1 MSSPFDYEF
10 NRINKQECTQGEN
23 KAVIA
28 AGACAFLLALVKFT
42 AGLFSGSVAVLGS
55 AIDSMLDFIVSLLN
69 LFALRKSRKQAD
81 ERFNFGYTKLEAL
94 AALFE
99 CAIIVA
105 AAGYIFYE
113 SVKKFSEPNLEIDLG
128 LSLGVMVFS
137 VVVTLCLVLFLNQ
150 ISKKSGNLII
160 KADAL
165 HYKIDLFS
173 NLAVIISLLIIKFS
187 GFVMIDAIFGIVIS
201 GYIAQS
207 AINLGKDAFGILLD
221 HAASPEV
228 TDEIIK
234 MIKAKQRI
242 SDFHYLNTR
251 QSANTIFLT
260 LHLVFDKDI
269 SLYDAHEVADSLEAE
284 IREKFKDYSWQITTH
299 LDPYNDKE
307 GKRDESSITST
318 RI

>member
-28 AGACAFLLALVKFT
+28 AGACAFLLALVKFA

-99 CAIIVA
+99 CVIIVV

-137 VVVTLCLVLFLNQ
+137 VIVTLCLVLFLNQ

-207 AINLGKDAFGILLD
+207 AI
-221 HAASPEV
+221 
-228 TDEIIK
+228 
-234 MIKAKQRI
+234 KAKQRI

-284 IREKFKDYSWQITTH
+284 IREKFKDFSWQITTH

-307 GKRDESSITST
+307 GR
-318 RI
+318 

>member
-1 MSSPFDYEF
+1 
-10 NRINKQECTQGEN
+10 
-23 KAVIA
+23 
-28 AGACAFLLALVKFT
+28 
-42 AGLFSGSVAVLGS
+42 
-55 AIDSMLDFIVSLLN
+55 
-69 LFALRKSRKQAD
+69 
-81 ERFNFGYTKLEAL
+81 
-94 AALFE
+94 
-99 CAIIVA
+99 
-105 AAGYIFYE
+105 
-113 SVKKFSEPNLEIDLG
+113 
-128 LSLGVMVFS
+128 MVFS
-137 VVVTLCLVLFLNQ
+137 VVVTLCLVIFLNQ

-187 GFVMIDAIFGIVIS
+187 GFMMIDAIFGIVIS

-207 AINLGKDAFGILLD
+207 AINLGKDAFGVLLD

-228 TDEIIK
+228 TDEIIN

-284 IREKFKDYSWQITTH
+284 IREKFRDYSWQITTH

-307 GKRDESSITST
+307 GK
-318 RI
+318 

>member
-28 AGACAFLLALVKFT
+28 AGACAFLLALVKFA

-99 CAIIVA
+99 CVIIVV

-207 AINLGKDAFGILLD
+207 AISLGKDAFGVLLD

-228 TDEIIK
+228 TEEIIK

-251 QSANTIFLT
+251 QSTNTIFLT

-284 IREKFKDYSWQITTH
+284 IREKFRDYSWQITTH

-307 GKRDESSITST
+307 GK
-318 RI
+318 

>member
-10 NRINKQECTQGEN
+10 NSINKQECTQGEN

-99 CAIIVA
+99 CVIIVV

-137 VVVTLCLVLFLNQ
+137 VIVTLCLVLFLNQ

-207 AINLGKDAFGILLD
+207 AISLGKDAFGVLLD

-251 QSANTIFLT
+251 QSSNTIFLT

-284 IREKFKDYSWQITTH
+284 IREKFKEFSWQITTH

-307 GKRDESSITST
+307 GR
-318 RI
+318 

>member
-28 AGACAFLLALVKFT
+28 AGACAFLLALVKFA

-99 CAIIVA
+99 CVIIVL

-207 AINLGKDAFGILLD
+207 AISLGKDAFGVLLD

-228 TDEIIK
+228 TAEIIK

-251 QSANTIFLT
+251 QSSNTIFLT

-284 IREKFKDYSWQITTH
+284 IREKFKEFSWQITTH

-307 GKRDESSITST
+307 GR
-318 RI
+318 

>member
-99 CAIIVA
+99 CIIIVL

-137 VVVTLCLVLFLNQ
+137 VIVTLCLVLFLNQ

-207 AINLGKDAFGILLD
+207 AISLGKDAFGVLLD
-221 HAASPEV
+221 HAASPKI
-228 TDEIIK
+228 TAEIIK
-234 MIKAKQRI
+234 MIKAKERI
-242 SDFHYLNTR
+242 SGFHYLNTR

-284 IREKFKDYSWQITTH
+284 IREKFKEFSWQITTH

-307 GKRDESSITST
+307 GR
-318 RI
+318 

>member
-1 MSSPFDYEF
+1 MGSPFDYEF

-28 AGACAFLLALVKFT
+28 AGACAFLLALVKFA

-81 ERFNFGYTKLEAL
+81 EKFNFGYTKLEAL

-99 CAIIVA
+99 CVIIVL

-137 VVVTLCLVLFLNQ
+137 VVMTLCLVLFLNQ

-207 AINLGKDAFGILLD
+207 AISLGKDALGVLLD
-221 HAASPEV
+221 HAASPDV
-228 TDEIIK
+228 TAEIIK

-251 QSANTIFLT
+251 QSSNTIFLT

-284 IREKFKDYSWQITTH
+284 IREKFKEFSWQITTH

-307 GKRDESSITST
+307 GR
-318 RI
+318 

>member
-10 NRINKQECTQGEN
+10 NSINKQECTQGEN

-81 ERFNFGYTKLEAL
+81 
-94 AALFE
+94 
-99 CAIIVA
+99 
-105 AAGYIFYE
+105 E

-207 AINLGKDAFGILLD
+207 AISLGKDAFGVLLD

-228 TDEIIK
+228 TAEIIK

-269 SLYDAHEVADSLEAE
+269 SLYDAHEVAESLEAE
-284 IREKFKDYSWQITTH
+284 IREKFKEFSWQITTH

-307 GKRDESSITST
+307 GR
-318 RI
+318 

>member
-10 NRINKQECTQGEN
+10 NSINKQECTQGEN

-28 AGACAFLLALVKFT
+28 AGACAFLLALVKFA

-99 CAIIVA
+99 CVIIVL

-165 HYKIDLFS
+165 HYKIELFS

-207 AINLGKDAFGILLD
+207 AISLGKDAFGVLLD
-221 HAASPEV
+221 HAASPEI
-228 TDEIIK
+228 TAEIIK

-251 QSANTIFLT
+251 QSVNTIFLT

-284 IREKFKDYSWQITTH
+284 IREKFKEFSWQITTH

-307 GKRDESSITST
+307 GR
-318 RI
+318 

>member
-28 AGACAFLLALVKFT
+28 AGVCAFLLALVKFT

-99 CAIIVA
+99 CVIIVV

-113 SVKKFSEPNLEIDLG
+113 SIKKFSEPNLEIDLG

-137 VVVTLCLVLFLNQ
+137 VIVTLCLVLFLNQ

-234 MIKAKQRI
+234 MIKVKQRI

-251 QSANTIFLT
+251 QSTNTIFLT

-284 IREKFKDYSWQITTH
+284 IREKFRDYSWQITTH

-307 GKRDESSITST
+307 GK
-318 RI
+318 

>member
-10 NRINKQECTQGEN
+10 NSINKQECTQGEN

-28 AGACAFLLALVKFT
+28 AGACAFLLALVKFA

-99 CAIIVA
+99 CVIIVL

-207 AINLGKDAFGILLD
+207 AISLGKDAFGVLLD
-221 HAASPEV
+221 HAASPEI
-228 TDEIIK
+228 TAEIIK

-251 QSANTIFLT
+251 QSVNTIFLT

-284 IREKFKDYSWQITTH
+284 IREKFKEFSWQITTH

-307 GKRDESSITST
+307 GR
-318 RI
+318 

>member
-10 NRINKQECTQGEN
+10 NSINKQECTQVEN

-99 CAIIVA
+99 CVIIVV

-137 VVVTLCLVLFLNQ
+137 VVVTLALVLFLNQ

-207 AINLGKDAFGILLD
+207 AISLGKDAFGVLLD

-228 TDEIIK
+228 TAEIIK

-251 QSANTIFLT
+251 QSSNTIFLT

-284 IREKFKDYSWQITTH
+284 IREKFKEFSWQITTH
-299 LDPYNDKE
+299 LDPHNDKE
-307 GKRDESSITST
+307 GR
-318 RI
+318 

>member
-99 CAIIVA
+99 CVIIVV

-113 SVKKFSEPNLEIDLG
+113 SVKKFNEPNLEIDLG
-128 LSLGVMVFS
+128 LSLV
-137 VVVTLCLVLFLNQ
+137 
-150 ISKKSGNLII
+150 
-160 KADAL
+160 
-165 HYKIDLFS
+165 
-173 NLAVIISLLIIKFS
+173 
-187 GFVMIDAIFGIVIS
+187 
-201 GYIAQS
+201 
-207 AINLGKDAFGILLD
+207 
-221 HAASPEV
+221 
-228 TDEIIK
+228 
-234 MIKAKQRI
+234 
-242 SDFHYLNTR
+242 
-251 QSANTIFLT
+251 
-260 LHLVFDKDI
+260 
-269 SLYDAHEVADSLEAE
+269 
-284 IREKFKDYSWQITTH
+284 
-299 LDPYNDKE
+299 
-307 GKRDESSITST
+307 
-318 RI
+318 

>member
-99 CAIIVA
+99 CVIIVV

-137 VVVTLCLVLFLNQ
+137 VIVTLCLVLFLNQ

-207 AINLGKDAFGILLD
+207 AISLGKDAFGVLLD

-228 TDEIIK
+228 TAEIIK
-234 MIKAKQRI
+234 MIKTKERI
-242 SDFHYLNTR
+242 SGFHYLNTR

-284 IREKFKDYSWQITTH
+284 IREKFKEFSWQITTH

-307 GKRDESSITST
+307 GR
-318 RI
+318 

>member
-1 MSSPFDYEF
+1 MSSAFDYEF

-99 CAIIVA
+99 CVIIVL

-137 VVVTLCLVLFLNQ
+137 VMVTLCLVLFLNQ

-228 TDEIIK
+228 TEGIIK
-234 MIKAKQRI
+234 MIKAKERI

-251 QSANTIFLT
+251 QSANAIFLT

-284 IREKFKDYSWQITTH
+284 IREKFRDYSWQITTH

-307 GKRDESSITST
+307 GK
-318 RI
+318 

>member
-10 NRINKQECTQGEN
+10 NSINKQECTQVEN

-81 ERFNFGYTKLEAL
+81 EKFNFGYTKLEAL

-99 CAIIVA
+99 CVIIVV

-128 LSLGVMVFS
+128 LSLGVMIFS

-207 AINLGKDAFGILLD
+207 AISLGKDAFGVLLD

-228 TDEIIK
+228 TAEIIK

-251 QSANTIFLT
+251 QSSNTIFLT

-284 IREKFKDYSWQITTH
+284 IREKFKEFSWQITTH

-307 GKRDESSITST
+307 GR
-318 RI
+318 

>member
-28 AGACAFLLALVKFT
+28 AGACAFLLALVKFA
-42 AGLFSGSVAVLGS
+42 AGLFSDSVAVLGS

-99 CAIIVA
+99 CIIIVL
-105 AAGYIFYE
+105 AAGFIFYE
-113 SVKKFSEPNLEIDLG
+113 SIKKFSEPNLEIDLG
-128 LSLGVMVFS
+128 LSLGVMIFS

-207 AINLGKDAFGILLD
+207 AISLGKDALGVLLD

-251 QSANTIFLT
+251 QSTNTIFLT

-284 IREKFKDYSWQITTH
+284 IREKFRDYSWQITTH

-307 GKRDESSITST
+307 GK
-318 RI
+318 

>member
-10 NRINKQECTQGEN
+10 NSINKQECTQSEN
-23 KAVIA
+23 KAVIV
-28 AGACAFLLALVKFT
+28 AGACAFLLALVKFA

-81 ERFNFGYTKLEAL
+81 EKFNFGYTKLEAL

-99 CAIIVA
+99 CVIIVL

-137 VVVTLCLVLFLNQ
+137 VIVTLCLVLFLNQ

-207 AINLGKDAFGILLD
+207 AISLGKDAFGVLLD

-228 TDEIIK
+228 TAEIIK
-234 MIKAKQRI
+234 MIKTKQRI

-251 QSANTIFLT
+251 QSTNTIFLT

-284 IREKFKDYSWQITTH
+284 IREKFKEFSWQITTH

-307 GKRDESSITST
+307 GR
-318 RI
+318 

>member
-1 MSSPFDYEF
+1 MPSPFDYEF

-69 LFALRKSRKQAD
+69 LFALRKSKKQAD

-99 CAIIVA
+99 CVIIVV

-113 SVKKFSEPNLEIDLG
+113 SIKKFSEPNLEIDLG

-137 VVVTLCLVLFLNQ
+137 VVATLCLVLFLNQ

-173 NLAVIISLLIIKFS
+173 NMAVIISLLIIKFS

-251 QSANTIFLT
+251 QSTNTIFLT

-284 IREKFKDYSWQITTH
+284 IREKFKEFSWQITTH

-307 GKRDESSITST
+307 GR
-318 RI
+318 

>member
-1 MSSPFDYEF
+1 MGSPFDYEF

-28 AGACAFLLALVKFT
+28 AGACAFLLALVKFA

-99 CAIIVA
+99 CVIIVV

-207 AINLGKDAFGILLD
+207 AISLGKDALGVLLD

-228 TDEIIK
+228 TAEIIK
-234 MIKAKQRI
+234 MIKAKERI

-251 QSANTIFLT
+251 QSTNTIFLT

-284 IREKFKDYSWQITTH
+284 IREKFKEFSWQITTH

-307 GKRDESSITST
+307 GR
-318 RI
+318 

>member
-1 MSSPFDYEF
+1 M
-10 NRINKQECTQGEN
+10 NKQECTQGEN

-99 CAIIVA
+99 CVIIVV

-137 VVVTLCLVLFLNQ
+137 VIVTLCLVLFLNQ

-251 QSANTIFLT
+251 QSTNTIFLT

-284 IREKFKDYSWQITTH
+284 IREKFRDYSWQITTH

-307 GKRDESSITST
+307 GK
-318 RI
+318 

>member
-10 NRINKQECTQGEN
+10 NSINKQECTQGEN

-99 CAIIVA
+99 CVIIVV

-207 AINLGKDAFGILLD
+207 AISLGKDAFGVLLD
-221 HAASPEV
+221 HAASPNI
-228 TDEIIK
+228 TAEIIK

-242 SDFHYLNTR
+242 SGFHYLNTR

-284 IREKFKDYSWQITTH
+284 IREKFKEFSWQITTH

-307 GKRDESSITST
+307 GR
-318 RI
+318 

>member
-99 CAIIVA
+99 CVIIVV

-113 SVKKFSEPNLEIDLG
+113 SVKKFSEPNLEINLG

-251 QSANTIFLT
+251 QSVNTIFLT

-284 IREKFKDYSWQITTH
+284 IREKFRDYSWQITTH

-307 GKRDESSITST
+307 GK
-318 RI
+318 

>member
-1 MSSPFDYEF
+1 LSSPFDYEF

-42 AGLFSGSVAVLGS
+42 SGLFSGSVAVLGS

-69 LFALRKSRKQAD
+69 LFALRKSKKQAD

-99 CAIIVA
+99 CVIIVL
-105 AAGYIFYE
+105 AAGFIFYE
-113 SVKKFSEPNLEIDLG
+113 SIKKFSEPNLEIDLG
-128 LSLGVMVFS
+128 LSLGVMIFS

-207 AINLGKDAFGILLD
+207 AISLGKDALGVLLD

-228 TDEIIK
+228 TEGIIK

-242 SDFHYLNTR
+242 SGFHYLNTR

-284 IREKFKDYSWQITTH
+284 IREKFRDYSWQITTH

-307 GKRDESSITST
+307 GK
-318 RI
+318 

>member
-10 NRINKQECTQGEN
+10 NSINKQECTQGEN

-81 ERFNFGYTKLEAL
+81 EKFNFGYTKLEAL

-99 CAIIVA
+99 CVIIVL

-137 VVVTLCLVLFLNQ
+137 VIVTLCLVLFLNQ

-207 AINLGKDAFGILLD
+207 AISLGKDAFGVLLD

-228 TDEIIK
+228 TAEIIK

-269 SLYDAHEVADSLEAE
+269 SLYDAHEVAESLEAE
-284 IREKFKDYSWQITTH
+284 IREKFKEFSWQITTH

-307 GKRDESSITST
+307 GR
-318 RI
+318 

>member
-10 NRINKQECTQGEN
+10 NRINKQECTQSEN

-28 AGACAFLLALVKFT
+28 AGACAFLLALVKFA

-99 CAIIVA
+99 CVIIVM

-128 LSLGVMVFS
+128 LSLGVMIFS
-137 VVVTLCLVLFLNQ
+137 VIVTLCLVLFLNQ

-207 AINLGKDAFGILLD
+207 AISLGKDALGVLLD

-251 QSANTIFLT
+251 QSTNTIFLT

-284 IREKFKDYSWQITTH
+284 IREKFRDYSWQITTH

-307 GKRDESSITST
+307 GKRDESSTTST

>member
-1 MSSPFDYEF
+1 
-10 NRINKQECTQGEN
+10 
-23 KAVIA
+23 
-28 AGACAFLLALVKFT
+28 
-42 AGLFSGSVAVLGS
+42 
-55 AIDSMLDFIVSLLN
+55 
-69 LFALRKSRKQAD
+69 
-81 ERFNFGYTKLEAL
+81 
-94 AALFE
+94 
-99 CAIIVA
+99 
-105 AAGYIFYE
+105 
-113 SVKKFSEPNLEIDLG
+113 
-128 LSLGVMVFS
+128 MVFS
-137 VVVTLCLVLFLNQ
+137 VVVTLALVLFLNQ

-207 AINLGKDAFGILLD
+207 AISLGKDALGVLLD
-221 HAASPEV
+221 HAASPKITE
-228 TDEIIK
+228 EIIK

-284 IREKFKDYSWQITTH
+284 IREKFKEFSWQITTH

-307 GKRDESSITST
+307 GKMR
-318 RI
+318 

>member
-28 AGACAFLLALVKFT
+28 AGACAFLLALVKFA

-99 CAIIVA
+99 CVIIVL

-137 VVVTLCLVLFLNQ
+137 VIVTLCLVLFLNQ

-207 AINLGKDAFGILLD
+207 AISLGKDAFGVLLD

-228 TDEIIK
+228 TEEIIK

-251 QSANTIFLT
+251 QSTNTIFLT

-284 IREKFKDYSWQITTH
+284 IREKFKEFSWQITTH

-307 GKRDESSITST
+307 GK
-318 RI
+318 

>member
-99 CAIIVA
+99 CVIIVV

-113 SVKKFSEPNLEIDLG
+113 SVKKFSEPNLEINLG

-251 QSANTIFLT
+251 QSVNTIFLT

-284 IREKFKDYSWQITTH
+284 IREKFKEFSWQITTH

-307 GKRDESSITST
+307 GK
-318 RI
+318 

>member
-1 MSSPFDYEF
+1 
-10 NRINKQECTQGEN
+10 
-23 KAVIA
+23 
-28 AGACAFLLALVKFT
+28 
-42 AGLFSGSVAVLGS
+42 
-55 AIDSMLDFIVSLLN
+55 MLDFIVSLLN

-81 ERFNFGYTKLEAL
+81 EKFNFGYTKLEAL

-99 CAIIVA
+99 CVIIVV

-207 AINLGKDAFGILLD
+207 AISLGKDAFGVLLD

-228 TDEIIK
+228 TAEIIK

-269 SLYDAHEVADSLEAE
+269 SLYDAHEVADSLEVE
-284 IREKFKDYSWQITTH
+284 IREKFKEFSWQITTH

-307 GKRDESSITST
+307 GR
-318 RI
+318 

>member
-1 MSSPFDYEF
+1 LSSPFDYEF
-10 NRINKQECTQGEN
+10 NSINKQECTQGEN

-99 CAIIVA
+99 CVIIVV

-113 SVKKFSEPNLEIDLG
+113 SVKKLSEPNLEIDLG

-201 GYIAQS
+201 G
-207 AINLGKDAFGILLD
+207 
-221 HAASPEV
+221 
-228 TDEIIK
+228 
-234 MIKAKQRI
+234 
-242 SDFHYLNTR
+242 
-251 QSANTIFLT
+251 
-260 LHLVFDKDI
+260 
-269 SLYDAHEVADSLEAE
+269 
-284 IREKFKDYSWQITTH
+284 
-299 LDPYNDKE
+299 
-307 GKRDESSITST
+307 
-318 RI
+318 

>member
-10 NRINKQECTQGEN
+10 NSINKQECTQVEN

-99 CAIIVA
+99 CVIIVV

-137 VVVTLCLVLFLNQ
+137 VIVTLCLVLFLNQ

-207 AINLGKDAFGILLD
+207 AISLGKDAFGVLLD

-228 TDEIIK
+228 TAEIIK

-251 QSANTIFLT
+251 QSSNTIFLT

-284 IREKFKDYSWQITTH
+284 IREKFKEFSWQITTH

-307 GKRDESSITST
+307 GR
-318 RI
+318 

>member
-10 NRINKQECTQGEN
+10 NSINKQECTQGEN

-99 CAIIVA
+99 CVIIVV

-113 SVKKFSEPNLEIDLG
+113 SIKKFSEPNLEIDIG

-137 VVVTLCLVLFLNQ
+137 VIVTLCLVLFLNQ

-207 AINLGKDAFGILLD
+207 AISLGKDAFGVLLD

-228 TDEIIK
+228 TAEIIK

-251 QSANTIFLT
+251 QGANTIFLT

-284 IREKFKDYSWQITTH
+284 IREKFKEFSWQITTH

-307 GKRDESSITST
+307 GR
-318 RI
+318 

>member
-10 NRINKQECTQGEN
+10 NSINKQECTQGEN

-99 CAIIVA
+99 CVIIVL
-105 AAGYIFYE
+105 AAGFIFYE

-207 AINLGKDAFGILLD
+207 AISLGKDALGVLLD

-228 TDEIIK
+228 TAEIIK
-234 MIKAKQRI
+234 MIKAKERI
-242 SDFHYLNTR
+242 SDFHCLNTR

-284 IREKFKDYSWQITTH
+284 IREKFKEFSWQITTH

-307 GKRDESSITST
+307 GR
-318 RI
+318 

>member
-10 NRINKQECTQGEN
+10 NSINKQECTQGEN

-81 ERFNFGYTKLEAL
+81 EKFNFGYTKLEAL

-99 CAIIVA
+99 CVIIVM

-137 VVVTLCLVLFLNQ
+137 VVVTLCLVIFLNQ

-207 AINLGKDAFGILLD
+207 AISLGKDALGVLLD

-228 TDEIIK
+228 TAEIIK

-251 QSANTIFLT
+251 QSTNTIFLT

-284 IREKFKDYSWQITTH
+284 IREKFREFSWQITTH

-307 GKRDESSITST
+307 GK
-318 RI
+318 

>member
-10 NRINKQECTQGEN
+10 NRINKQECTQSEN

-28 AGACAFLLALVKFT
+28 AGACAFLLALVKFA

-99 CAIIVA
+99 CVIIVM

-128 LSLGVMVFS
+128 LSLGVMIFS
-137 VVVTLCLVLFLNQ
+137 VIVTLCLVLFLNQ

-207 AINLGKDAFGILLD
+207 AISLGKDALGVLLD

-251 QSANTIFLT
+251 QSTNTIFLT

-284 IREKFKDYSWQITTH
+284 IREKFKEFSWQITTH

-307 GKRDESSITST
+307 GR
-318 RI
+318 